1 MTTLELL
8 VRADR
13 PALTRLLSVPRISV
27 LADPWDNRPTWDNQ
41 KGDSWDNRPSWDNWN
56 KK

>member
-8 VRADR
+8 TRTNR
-13 PALTRLLSVPRISV
+13 PALTRLLNAPCATV
-27 LADPWDNRPTWDNQ
+27 LADSWDNRPTWDNQ
-41 KGDSWDNRPSWDNWN
+41 KGGSWDNRPSWDNWN